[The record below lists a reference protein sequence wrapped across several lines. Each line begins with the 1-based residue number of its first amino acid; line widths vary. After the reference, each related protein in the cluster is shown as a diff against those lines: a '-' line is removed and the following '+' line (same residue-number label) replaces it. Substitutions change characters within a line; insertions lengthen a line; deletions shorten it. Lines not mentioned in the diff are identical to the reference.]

1 MLDQLGFGTREKMT
15 NENMEKTDEKRE
27 CENEKSSVIKT
38 YKDHVSR

>member
-1 MLDQLGFGTREKMT
+1 MKTWK
-15 NENMEKTDEKRE
+15 KTDEKRE